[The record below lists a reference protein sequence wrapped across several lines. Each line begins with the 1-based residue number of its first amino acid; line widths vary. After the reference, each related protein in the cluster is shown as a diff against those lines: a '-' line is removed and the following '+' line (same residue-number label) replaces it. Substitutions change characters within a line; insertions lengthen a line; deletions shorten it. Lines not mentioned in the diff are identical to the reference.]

1 MVNSAQPESRAKP
14 LPKPPWIKVRIG
26 QGPGYSRVARILR
39 ETRLHTVCEEAL
51 CPNKGQ
57 CWEHGRATIL
67 ILGDAC
73 TRSCGFCHVSS
84 RRPLPRDADEPTRV
98 AKAVK
103 ATGLT
108 DVVITS
114 VTRDDL
120 PDGGAAHWAETVRR
134 VHETAPGIL
143 VEVLVPDFGGSRESL
158 QNVIEAKPDVLGH
171 NLETVPSLYA
181 TVRPEAD
188 YERSLA
194 VLWQSSRSGMITKTA
209 LMVGLG
215 EPENEVVAVM
225 RDARKAGCE
234 IIFIG
239 QYLQP
244 TSGHLPVVRYVEPAE
259 FDAYRRKGL
268 EMGFGVVVSAPL
280 VRSSYHADE
289 QDAYVRQRLN
299 NRS

>member
-1 MVNSAQPESRAKP
+1 MANRAHAGQGARS

-26 QGPGYSRVARILR
+26 QGPGYARVARILR

-84 RRPLPRDADEPTRV
+84 KRPLPCDADEPTRV
-98 AKAVK
+98 AEAVK

-134 VHETAPGIL
+134 VHEAVPGIL
-143 VEVLVPDFGGSRESL
+143 VEVLIPDFGGAPESL
-158 QNVIEAKPDVLGH
+158 QKVIEAKPDVLGH

-181 TVRPEAD
+181 TARPEAD
-188 YERSLA
+188 YERSLS
-194 VLWQSSRSGMITKTA
+194 VLRLSAGKGMITKTA

-215 EPENEVVAVM
+215 ESADEVMAVM
-225 RDARKAGCE
+225 RDARKAGCD
-234 IIFIG
+234 IISIG

-244 TSGHLPVVRYVEPAE
+244 TSGHLPVVRYVDPAE
-259 FDAYRRKGL
+259 FAEFRRQGM

-280 VRSSYHADE
+280 VRSSFHSDE
-289 QDAYVRQRLN
+289 QDAFVRKRT
-299 NRS
+299 SP